1 MPTHIILIPKNVK
14 TQKFL
19 LWNRSLKRLDNT
31 TASCYL
37 IKQSVKKIRL
47 KAGGYLGNASTFVSC
62 ECQHLSRWRKLLRKT
77 TLWAAESLF
86 LRMFPKIWEHYVS
99 VSCGALTV
107 TVSVRV
113 VESLDPARYK
123 PKQHTHFSINILC
136 LHIWDT
142 TRRKKIKLQFGSIV
156 SSDESG
162 TGVQCA
168 ETQISLCNREHK
180 HTLARTPKKACVQL
194 SETSYSY
201 VDKQKRK
208 RGNSTLIPLMTRRDL
223 GTIWQGGK
231 RRPIVRG

>member
-1 MPTHIILIPKNVK
+1 MDTWETRRPSSAV
-14 TQKFL
+14 
-19 LWNRSLKRLDNT
+19 S
-31 TASCYL
+31 AS
-37 IKQSVKKIRL
+37 ISADGVSSSEKQL
-47 KAGGYLGNASTFVSC
+47 C
-62 ECQHLSRWRKLLRKT
+62 
-77 TLWAAESLF
+77 ESLF
-86 LRMFPKIWEHYVS
+86 FIFFINVSKDLRTLCF
-99 VSCGALTV
+99 SCGALTV

-180 HTLARTPKKACVQL
+180 HTHTHAQKSLCATFRNFLFLSGQTEKK
-194 SETSYSY
+194 E
-201 VDKQKRK
+201 RK
-208 RGNSTLIPLMTRRDL
+208 LNSHSTDD
-223 GTIWQGGK
+223 
-231 RRPIVRG
+231 